1 MAYVYIYTAAQCNVS
16 TGGKFKPVSNLME
29 YSLLLK
35 LPFLCTLV
43 QGQCLTK
50 ELFNSNRASHHISD
64 SSHLFGRYGDRAW

>member
-1 MAYVYIYTAAQCNVS
+1 MLKIEHPVTCLATVAYIYIYTAAQRNVS

-35 LPFLCTLV
+35 PPFLCTLV

-50 ELFNSNRASHHISD
+50 EFSTATELVITS
-64 SSHLFGRYGDRAW
+64 